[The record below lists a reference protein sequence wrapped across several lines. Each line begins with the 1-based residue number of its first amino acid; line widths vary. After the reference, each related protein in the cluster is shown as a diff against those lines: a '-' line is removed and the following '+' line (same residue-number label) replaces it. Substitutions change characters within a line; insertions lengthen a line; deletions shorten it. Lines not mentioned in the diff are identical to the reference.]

1 VPDFKKYIFNDV
13 TSTFFLD
20 CDGDGDK
27 DLFVGGG
34 GNFAEA
40 NSSFYQNQ
48 IYLNDGKGNFS
59 LKPGAIPMTN
69 TNCGAAVPFD
79 YDSDGKMD
87 LFIGSRST
95 PQQYGVMPSSFIMHN
110 DGAGQFSDM
119 SSQLSNLLEGIG
131 MITSATVSDIN
142 NDKKSELIIV
152 GEWMAPLVLSYN
164 GKQFERFNTGLET
177 LTGWWQLVQST
188 DIDKDGDMD
197 LLLGNLGENFYL
209 KPTSNLPVKLWVKDF
224 DQNGTI
230 DKIISQTI
238 QNKDMPVF
246 LKKEITD
253 QIPSLKKMNLKHKDF
268 ANKSVQDLLGSQLEK
283 VNVYPVVTSQSIIA
297 YNDGKG
303 SFTTKAL
310 PVQVQLSSL
319 NGVAIEDWNNDGML
333 DIYAAGNFFD
343 LLPQFCRV
351 DASFGNLLLNATQQH
366 FTVGTPSEIGVSING
381 QVKDI
386 QPITYQGEKGFLVLQ
401 NEQIPVFIKKI
412 KIKK

>member
-1 VPDFKKYIFNDV
+1 
-13 TSTFFLD
+13 
-20 CDGDGDK
+20 
-27 DLFVGGG
+27 
-34 GNFAEA
+34 
-40 NSSFYQNQ
+40 
-48 IYLNDGKGNFS
+48 
-59 LKPGAIPMTN
+59 
-69 TNCGAAVPFD
+69 
-79 YDSDGKMD
+79 
-87 LFIGSRST
+87 
-95 PQQYGVMPSSFIMHN
+95 
-110 DGAGQFSDM
+110 
-119 SSQLSNLLEGIG
+119 
-131 MITSATVSDIN
+131 
-142 NDKKSELIIV
+142 
-152 GEWMAPLVLSYN
+152 
-164 GKQFERFNTGLET
+164 LET

-268 ANKSVQDLLGSQLEK
+268 ANKSVQDILGSQLEK